1 MEKDVLATVIEIEK
15 EIEERL
21 QIEKLKSDK
30 WLNSEKREIEVE
42 MTAMVREL
50 EESLQEAVSI
60 ARENAEK
67 QASTILNESAKQS
80 RLLSEIGEEILQRII
95 TEHLRKILPG
105 SGHDSQDV
113 QS

>member
-1 MEKDVLATVIEIEK
+1 MEKGVLATIIEIEK

-21 QIEKLKSDK
+21 QKEKLKVDK
-30 WLNSEKREIEVE
+30 WLNSAKRELEVE

-50 EESLQEAVSI
+50 EDSLQEAVSI

-67 QASTILNESAKQS
+67 QSSTILNEAAKQS

-95 TEHLRKILPG
+95 TEHLRRILPG
-105 SGHDSQDV
+105 SEHDSQDV